1 MISVGEGLIKT
12 PGDVPG
18 LARQSPRGLW
28 KDEIENEISV
38 EDAGVGQTRMARAP
52 AIVRPET
59 RRGPGFVDSRAVHH
73 PIKAKKT
80 GKGALDVKTLSKEA
94 RAGITVRLPFTRTAL
109 AAALLIGTGGENTRT
124 QRVPSD
130 TPATHRGPSEAYGV
144 PRLNLEIGK
153 LVVKTNIGTL

>member
-59 RRGPGFVDSRAVHH
+59 QRGPGFVDSRAVHH

-109 AAALLIGTGGENTRT
+109 AAALLIGTGGENTRIPT
-124 QRVPSD
+124 KAALAVLLIAQFMTSGCLCFRAVLI
-130 TPATHRGPSEAYGV
+130 ARHNA
-144 PRLNLEIGK
+144 
-153 LVVKTNIGTL
+153 